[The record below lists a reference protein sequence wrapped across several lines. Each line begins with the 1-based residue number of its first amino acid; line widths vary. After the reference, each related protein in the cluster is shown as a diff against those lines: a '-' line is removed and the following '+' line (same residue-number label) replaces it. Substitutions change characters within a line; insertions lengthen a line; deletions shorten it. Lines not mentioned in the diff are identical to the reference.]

1 LNKGEVKKMK
11 YIEITEETNDIT
23 SIPNMV
29 RLTVDT
35 DKEAE
40 DVYNTYKDKINNMK
54 ARVIESEHNI
64 DASKNKPCKVREF
77 KEGKIEK

>member
-1 LNKGEVKKMK
+1 
-11 YIEITEETNDIT
+11 
-23 SIPNMV
+23 MV

-54 ARVIESEHNI
+54 ARLIESEHNI